1 MHFWTVDEFKAFIPH
16 VKKLP
21 AKTEL
26 SILFWTGLRISELLS
41 LRADDIDLEAQ
52 TLTVNKGF
60 QVVDGKELIMD
71 TKTPRSRWSSRC
83 QRPAM
88 RSSATW
94 TPYMSPSRTTGFSP
108 TQRAPSTGRCR
119 RRLTPPIWRKSA
131 CMISGTQMSNPR
143 HKIFQ
148 KAEIPNIQNHYS
160 LNFHPLY

>member
-71 TKTPRSRWSSRC
+71 TKTPRSRWVIPLPEARDEIKRYMDALYEP
-83 QRPAM
+83 QPDDRLF
-88 RSSATW
+88 
-94 TPYMSPSRTTGFSP
+94 PYTK
-108 TQRAPSTGRCR
+108 APSTGRCR

-131 CMISGTQMSNPR
+131 CMISGTQMSNSR